1 MGKTVLCIDDSPTIR
16 LLVKKTLEPLGYLI
30 REAGDG
36 AAGVAAAG
44 EGPVDFVLVDVNMP
58 VMNGFEC
65 VKALKGLPSFTAVP
79 IVFLTTEAGEDKKA
93 QGKQLGVNG
102 WMVKPFEA
110 ESLVKIV
117 RMLAG

>member
-1 MGKTVLCIDDSPTIR
+1 MAKTVLCIDDSPTIR
-16 LLVKKTLEPLGYLI
+16 MLVKKTLEPLGYVVV
-30 REAGDG
+30 EAEDG
-36 AAGVAAAG
+36 QKGLAAAAQN
-44 EGPVDFVLVDVNMP
+44 PVDFVLVDVNMP

-65 VKALKGLPSFTAVP
+65 VKGLKALPQFGTTPV
-79 IVFLTTEAGEDKKA
+79 VFLTTESSDDKRA

-110 ESLVKIV
+110 EGLVKIV